1 MDDIQTQAVAALQQE
16 WGLQLPATVTEEELL
31 RLLADKLITIIE
43 KGPKA
48 FFQLMYRLDI
58 SERKLNATFGDKDVA
73 TKIARLV
80 YERQLQKAAS
90 RKAHHSD
97 PKSDDPDLAW

>member
-1 MDDIQTQAVAALQQE
+1 MDDVRIEAITALQRE
-16 WGLQLPATVTEEELL
+16 WGLQLSPDVTEEELL
-31 RLLADKLITIIE
+31 RLLADKLVTIIE
-43 KGPKA
+43 KGPEA

-73 TKIARLV
+73 SKIAKLV

-90 RKAHHSD
+90 RKAHSSD
-97 PKSDDPDLAW
+97 AKSDDPDLAW